1 MGLGSHGIFVPG
13 HKFRGLGLILLELL
27 GLGQKSLGQSR
38 DFDLW
43 TQVPGTKIVGTGSP
57 VPCPSLAD

>member
-38 DFDLW
+38 DFELLD
-43 TQVPGTKIVGTGSP
+43 PSP
-57 VPCPSLAD
+57 WDRNRWDWQFRAMPMLV